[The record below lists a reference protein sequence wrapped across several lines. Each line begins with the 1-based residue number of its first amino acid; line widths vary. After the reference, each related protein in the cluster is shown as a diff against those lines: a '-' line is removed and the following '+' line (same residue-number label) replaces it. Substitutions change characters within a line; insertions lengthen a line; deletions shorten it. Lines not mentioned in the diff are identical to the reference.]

1 MGLENRVKDA
11 FGCVKADEGLKDA
24 TKEFLR
30 DARQRENG
38 RGTKKRLF
46 HPAARLAFVTAC
58 AMLAVFLGI
67 GSYALLWMP
76 VAYVSIDVNPSLE
89 LELNRLDRVI
99 NVRAYNE
106 DGEEIAGNISVKG
119 LRYEEAI
126 ERIVGSE
133 KMQPYLT
140 GDAAL
145 TFTVATDSARKE
157 ERMLAEIARSPG
169 CLEHGGSSVGADMS
183 LVGEAHENGLSL
195 GKYLVYQLL
204 LQYEPSV
211 TVQDCHD
218 MSMSQLHHMLNEH
231 ESGTGHGN
239 GQGEGHEAEHETE
252 HETEH
257 EAEQGAGQESEYP
270 LEYEMEN
277 ELEDENRYE
286 TDMEAETEAE
296 TKTETEA
303 GGGHGEKGH
312 GHKSGHGH

>member
-1 MGLENRVKDA
+1 MGLENRVRDA
-11 FGCVKADEGLKDA
+11 FDSVKADEGLKDA

-30 DARQRENG
+30 EARQRENG

-58 AMLAVFLGI
+58 AMLAVLLGI

-99 NVRAYNE
+99 DVRAYNE

-119 LRYEEAI
+119 LRYEDAI

-157 ERMLAEIARSPG
+157 ERMLAEIARSSG
-169 CLEHGGSSVGADMS
+169 CLEHGGSSVAADMS

-195 GKYLVYQLL
+195 GKYLVYRLL

-218 MSMSQLHHMLNEH
+218 MSMSQLHHMLDEH
-231 ESGTGHGN
+231 ESGTNHGN
-239 GQGEGHEAEHETE
+239 GQGEGHEAE

-277 ELEDENRYE
+277 EIEDENRRQ
-286 TDMEAETEAE
+286 TDAEAETEM
-296 TKTETEA
+296 

-312 GHKSGHGH
+312 GHRLGHGH

>member
-1 MGLENRVKDA
+1 MGLENRVRDA
-11 FGCVKADEGLKDA
+11 FDCVKADEGLKDA
-24 TKEFLR
+24 TKGFLR
-30 DARQRENG
+30 EARQHENG

-58 AMLAVFLGI
+58 ATLAVFLGI

-99 NVRAYNE
+99 DVRAYNE

-119 LRYEEAI
+119 LRYEDAI

-140 GDAAL
+140 EDAAL
-145 TFTVATDSARKE
+145 TFTVATDSALKE
-157 ERMLAEIARSPG
+157 ERMVAEIARSSG
-169 CLEHGGSSVGADMS
+169 CLEHGGSSVAADMS

-195 GKYLVYQLL
+195 GKYLVYRLL
-204 LQYEPSV
+204 LEYEPTV

-218 MSMSQLHHMLNEH
+218 MSMSQLHGMLEEH
-231 ESGTGHGN
+231 RSGAGHGN
-239 GQGEGHEAEHETE
+239 GQGQEHEAEHETE

-257 EAEQGAGQESEYP
+257 EAEQGTVQESEYP
-270 LEYEMEN
+270 LEYEMKN
-277 ELEDENRYE
+277 EIEDENGRE
-286 TDMEAETEAE
+286 TDVETE
-296 TKTETEA
+296 TETEA
-303 GGGHGEKGH
+303 GGGGHGEKGH
-312 GHKSGHGH
+312 GHRSGHGH

>member
-1 MGLENRVKDA
+1 MGLENRIRDA

-24 TKEFLR
+24 TKGFLR
-30 DARQRENG
+30 DARQHENG
-38 RGTKKRLF
+38 LGTKKRLF

-99 NVRAYNE
+99 DVRAYNE

-119 LRYEEAI
+119 LYYEDAI
-126 ERIVGSE
+126 ERIVGSD

-145 TFTVATDSARKE
+145 TFTVATDSALKE

-204 LQYEPSV
+204 LQYEPTV

-218 MSMSQLHHMLNEH
+218 MSMSQLHGMLEEH
-231 ESGTGHGN
+231 RSGTGHRN
-239 GQGEGHEAEHETE
+239 GLGQEHGAEQETEHETE
-252 HETEH
+252 HETEP
-257 EAEQGAGQESEYP
+257 GTVQESEYP
-270 LEYEMEN
+270 LEYHKEN
-277 ELEDENRYE
+277 EIEDENSCQ
-286 TDMEAETEAE
+286 TE

-303 GGGHGEKGH
+303 ETGGGGHGEKGH
-312 GHKSGHGH
+312 GHRFGHSR